1 MSKFLRFSA
10 ALLFLLAAGF
20 THAADS
26 AANATLQFK
35 LDFEGSNPSRYEITV
50 ASDGHG
56 TYTSNGEL
64 GDSASPDSA
73 ALEFTLSD
81 GTRKNLFDLAKRSK
95 YFAGKVDSG
104 NKKIANTGAKT
115 LSYKD
120 GSHQTSAT
128 YNYSPNPS
136 IQQIT
141 EIFQNLSTTLEYG
154 RRLTWFHK
162 YQKLALDNDLT
173 QMQDRVRSNTLGDVE
188 AIAPVLQAI
197 VDDPSV
203 MNISREK
210 AMRLLAFTTK

>member
-1 MSKFLRFSA
+1 MSKFLKFSV
-10 ALLFLLAAGF
+10 ALVSLLAAGF
-20 THAADS
+20 TYGADS
-26 AANATLQFK
+26 AATATLQFK
-35 LDFEGSNPSRYEITV
+35 LDFAGSNPSQYDITV
-50 ASDGHG
+50 TTDGHG
-56 TYTSNGEL
+56 TYTSNGQL
-64 GDSASPDSA
+64 GSDASPDSA
-73 ALEFTLSD
+73 PLEFTLSES
-81 GTRKNLFDLAKRSK
+81 TRKNLFDLAKRSK

-120 GSHQTSAT
+120 ASHQTSAT

-154 RRLTWFHK
+154 RRLSWFHK
-162 YQKLALDNDLT
+162 YQKLALDNDLS

-203 MNISREK
+203 INISREK
-210 AMRLLAFTTK
+210 AMRLLAFASK

>member
-1 MSKFLRFSA
+1 MSKFLRFSV
-10 ALLFLLAAGF
+10 ALVFLLAAGF
-20 THAADS
+20 TNAADS
-26 AANATLQFK
+26 AANATLQFN
-35 LDFEGSNPSRYEITV
+35 LDFEGSNPSHYEITV

-64 GDSASPDSA
+64 SSAASPDSA
-73 ALEFTLSD
+73 PLEFTLSESA
-81 GTRKNLFDLAKRSK
+81 RKNLFDLAKRSK
-95 YFAGKVDSG
+95 YFTGKVDSG

-120 GSHQTSAT
+120 ASHQTSAT

-154 RRLTWFHK
+154 RRLSWFHK
-162 YQKLALDNDLT
+162 YQKLALDNDLS

-210 AMRLLAFTTK
+210 AMRLLAFATK

>member
-1 MSKFLRFSA
+1 MSKFLRFSV

-20 THAADS
+20 TYAADS

-35 LDFEGSNPSRYEITV
+35 LDFEGSNPSHYEIAV

-64 GDSASPDSA
+64 GSGASPDSA
-73 ALEFTLSD
+73 PLEFTLSE
-81 GTRKNLFDLAKRSK
+81 TARKNLFDLAKRAK

-120 GSHQTSAT
+120 ASHQTSAT

-154 RRLTWFHK
+154 RRLTWLHK

-210 AMRLLAFTTK
+210 AMRLLAFASK